1 MTPDTTIMSPAEVSS
16 IAQGAFEGVASSLP
30 FGSILP
36 NMVNEDGLTVSWTPN
51 QRLDEDEAEF
61 RAFDAEVEY
70 GRTVGAASS
79 LSLNLIAIGRR
90 MRVTERDIINHV
102 SDTGTWVR
110 DKVEEY
116 AAQLGRNIAFRLE
129 RAKVDAIVNA
139 KLTIDE
145 NGIKG
150 SWDFQRKRTL
160 TVNLAKKWNDPTS
173 NPLADLKAWSDAI
186 DAAEGDLPG
195 AMVTTRAVMD
205 ALAAHPLIVKYAAAA
220 ANNEVAAT
228 IPNVSYQSVRNV
240 LSQYAGITDVLVA
253 DTAYADYAKANSIN
267 LPGGV
272 KSYFPANTVL
282 LLPGLTGGLVGD
294 TRIGPTA
301 EQVSAA
307 YGLSTQTGIS
317 AAVFPGFNNTPGWDV
332 YATGTMLPVI
342 RMANST
348 LTATVL

>member
-1 MTPDTTIMSPAEVSS
+1 MTPDTTLLTPAQASAY
-16 IAQGAFEGVASSLP
+16 AQGAFETVASQLP

-36 NMVNEDGLTVSWTPN
+36 NYDNPEGLTVSWTPN
-51 QRLDEDEAEF
+51 QRVDEDEAEF

-70 GRTVGAASS
+70 GRTVGAASG

-90 MRVTERDIINHV
+90 MRVTERDIINHAGES
-102 SDTGTWVR
+102 SDWVR
-110 DKVEEY
+110 AKLQEY
-116 AAQLGRNIAFRLE
+116 FEQLGRNIAFRLE

-150 SWDFQRKRTL
+150 TWDFQRKRTL

-173 NPLADLKAWSDAI
+173 NPLTDLKAWSDAI

-253 DTAYADYAKANSIN
+253 DTAYADYAKSRLIN

-282 LLPGLTGGLVGD
+282 LLPSLAGNTVGM
-294 TRIGPTA
+294 TAIGPTA
-301 EQVSAA
+301 EQVTTA
-307 YGLSTQTGIS
+307 YGLSGGTGLS
-317 AAVFPGFNNTPGWDV
+317 AAVFPGFNNTPGWDA